1 MRLCT
6 PCGVEVT
13 VINTGRKAACSRFY
27 PACSGVA
34 PRLRLAPAALLRYAH
49 AGLGTTRSEAGGS
62 ADSAAAIQRTRGT
75 KAAVGREAEKQSEP
89 CLLAD
94 TTGIVPV
101 IVLNKHTVTFR

>member
-6 PCGVEVT
+6 PYSVEVT
-13 VINTGRKAACSRFY
+13 EINTERKAACSRFY

-49 AGLGTTRSEAGGS
+49 AGLGTTRIGAGGI
-62 ADSAAAIQRTRGT
+62 ADSVVAKQRTRGT
-75 KAAVGREAEKQSEP
+75 IAVVGRDAETQSEP

-94 TTGIVPV
+94 TRGVVKVIVPD
-101 IVLNKHTVTFR
+101 IHTVTFR

>member
-49 AGLGTTRSEAGGS
+49 AGLGTTRKLAVGT
-62 ADSAAAIQRTRGT
+62 ADSVVASQRTRGT
-75 KAAVGREAEKQSEP
+75 IAVDGRDAETQSEP
-89 CLLAD
+89 CSLAD
-94 TTGIVPV
+94 TRGVVPV
-101 IVLNKHTVTFR
+101 IVPDIHAVTFR

>member
-1 MRLCT
+1 MNSSVKMRLCT

-49 AGLGTTRSEAGGS
+49 AGLGTTRNDAGGIVGS
-62 ADSAAAIQRTRGT
+62 GGTIQRPRGT
-75 KAAVGREAEKQSEP
+75 NAVDGKDAETSNYDFK
-89 CLLAD
+89 LW
-94 TTGIVPV
+94 
-101 IVLNKHTVTFR
+101 

>member
-49 AGLGTTRSEAGGS
+49 AGLGTTRNEAGGI
-62 ADSAAAIQRTRGT
+62 ADSVRAIQRTRGT
-75 KAAVGREAEKQSEP
+75 KAAVGIEAETQSEP
-89 CLLAD
+89 CSLAD
-94 TTGIVPV
+94 TRGVVPV
-101 IVLNKHTVTFR
+101 IVPDIHAVTFR

>member
-13 VINTGRKAACSRFY
+13 VINTERKAACSRFY

-34 PRLRLAPAALLRYAH
+34 PPLRLAPAALLRYAH
-49 AGLGTTRSEAGGS
+49 AGLGTTRIAAGGIVGS
-62 ADSAAAIQRTRGT
+62 VEANQRTRGT
-75 KAAVGREAEKQSEP
+75 MAVVGIDTETQSEP

>member
-49 AGLGTTRSEAGGS
+49 AGLGTTRNVAVGS
-62 ADSAAAIQRTRGT
+62 ADSVGAIQRTRGT
-75 KAAVGREAEKQSEP
+75 NAAEGIEAETQSEP

-94 TTGIVPV
+94 TTCIVPV
-101 IVLNKHTVTFR
+101 IVRDIHAVTFR